1 MRSNPF
7 LIICAL
13 SISSL
18 ISFESAYAQKANLKD
33 TFVDPIYKP
42 VEWKS
47 YTGEKIGVAIL
58 SFEDGISVQAEAN
71 RFNADSGIQEN
82 FGLGDGL
89 ANMLVSTLHSTNRFK
104 IVDKRISRRL
114 FELYSN
120 DTANKMYAG
129 APTLPRVGGLKY
141 FIIGSLTAF
150 DDGTKSVE
158 GGIGIG
164 GVKLSAGKSTA
175 SLTMHMRI
183 IDATS
188 GQVVY
193 SAPVEGTASVSKAG
207 IAIDGIG
214 NLSGSLAAPIGQA
227 TQKMLDKATDQIIV
241 KSFPG
246 TPSIFPQ

>member
-129 APTLPRVGGLKY
+129 APTLPRVGGIKY

-150 DDGTKSVE
+150 DDGNKSVE

-175 SLTMHMRI
+175 SLTMHMR
-183 IDATS
+183 
-188 GQVVY
+188 
-193 SAPVEGTASVSKAG
+193 TASVSKAG
-207 IAIDGIG
+207 ISVDGIG

>member
-114 FELYSN
+114 FEL
-120 DTANKMYAG
+120 
-129 APTLPRVGGLKY
+129 
-141 FIIGSLTAF
+141 
-150 DDGTKSVE
+150 
-158 GGIGIG
+158 
-164 GVKLSAGKSTA
+164 
-175 SLTMHMRI
+175 
-183 IDATS
+183 
-188 GQVVY
+188 
-193 SAPVEGTASVSKAG
+193 
-207 IAIDGIG
+207 
-214 NLSGSLAAPIGQA
+214 
-227 TQKMLDKATDQIIV
+227 
-241 KSFPG
+241 
-246 TPSIFPQ
+246 